1 MTNHTDHLSLQEA
14 YLSMFEFIVELYK
27 RTKSDDLGAILG
39 DLSLLPD
46 GTTAD
51 PAAWSDWLRCVEKV
65 RRDGV
70 DANLAITPP
79 HP

>member
-1 MTNHTDHLSLQEA
+1 MTDHTDHLSLQEA

-51 PAAWSDWLRCVEKV
+51 PAAWNDWLSPSYSLGRWH
-65 RRDGV
+65 G
-70 DANLAITPP
+70 LADVA
-79 HP
+79 